1 MKKITLLIALSTL
14 TLAISGCGSSSDD
27 GNNNNNNGSGGTGG
41 TTSVTALGVTRTIQP
56 IQASASASASAA
68 QSFAR
73 SLDFNTR
80 IGPEGSDYN
89 SFVGERFVVFSAL
102 DEIEFIESI
111 LCGFAG
117 MTGVVANGT
126 YDFEVNF
133 ALCERNIPAGTTAT
147 LTGVT
152 QAARTDNDSTQTY
165 TIYGTVTNIVANST
179 TMENFSAEMQ
189 VTALPTTANRFGELE
204 LRYSSDRG
212 ASAFLSIA
220 PTRIIDR
227 EISTQGSGTTL
238 TVLIEL
244 TSSETGTIAIRDIDG
259 GGNGDGGPQDL
270 LLLVSFNS
278 TLVHVISRD
287 LLNPPANATSCLD
300 ITSSTIDVF
309 DYALFNANTGDRVSP
324 ADNTTFVFG
333 ATTATW
339 HVFGEFT
346 HLSLESPADGT
357 RINIPDG
364 IISAD
369 GLIAVRPAFTLESPR
384 AVTDGSTCSAL
395 TLPDPATLDA
405 ITTTPGTTI
414 QPGATR
420 PTTDQNRVVDG
431 QQQQ

>member
-1 MKKITLLIALSTL
+1 MNKITLLIALSTL

-27 GNNNNNNGSGGTGG
+27 GNNNNGTGG
-41 TTSVTALGVTRTIQP
+41 TTSITALGVPRTIQP
-56 IQASASASASAA
+56 IQATNTSASASASAA

-80 IGPEGSDYN
+80 IGPTNSDYN
-89 SFVGERFVVFSAL
+89 SFVGERYVVFSSL
-102 DEIEFIESI
+102 DEINNIEAI

-117 MTGVVANGT
+117 MTGVVANGI

-133 ALCERNIPAGTTAT
+133 ALCARDISAGTTAT

-152 QAARTDNDSTQTY
+152 QAVRADNDSTQTY
-165 TIYGTVTNIVANST
+165 TIYGTATNIDASST
-179 TMENFSAEMQ
+179 AMENFSAEMQ

-204 LRYSSDRG
+204 LRYSSDMG
-212 ASAFLSIA
+212 LNAFLSIA

-227 EISTQGSGTTL
+227 EISTEGNGTTL

-270 LLLVSFNS
+270 LVLASFNS
-278 TLVHVISRD
+278 TLVHFISRD
-287 LLNPPANATSCLD
+287 MLNPMSNSTSCLD

-309 DYALFNANTGDRVSP
+309 DYALFNGTTGARVSP

-333 ATTATW
+333 STTATW

-346 HLSLESPADGT
+346 HLSLESPTDSSGT

-364 IISAD
+364 ATSGD
-369 GLIAVRPAFTLESPR
+369 TAVRPAFTLESPR
-384 AVTDGSTCSAL
+384 MVAVSNCSAL

-405 ITTTPGTTI
+405 ITQTPGATI
-414 QPGATR
+414 QPGDTR
-420 PTTDQNRVVDG
+420 PATDQNRVVDG
-431 QQQQ
+431 QQL